1 MKKSLFI
8 KLLSCFL
15 AIWMLVLATVTV
27 HAADSGKGKCVKD
40 VFIAYGEDKE
50 TAEKWL
56 RDNGWEPVCDLND
69 GKSSSAAGIHNAVA
83 VLGIRRTSDPKEAIT
98 DMATMFM
105 KGGYSFDDYESLV
118 KEKKADID
126 EFIMTFVPALEEY
139 RDNYAGRGSEGGRKR
154 AQMAHDILNKFFDG
168 DPNDKYAVNDTG
180 KPLGDLL
187 LNKTKTEIG
196 EDAYNALSPEQ
207 KRNTADLEQIIL
219 ESSGPAVMA
228 VEQALALATDTG
240 NDSWL
245 QRLNGLSGTE
255 LVKRIAEFVPEA
267 QGQNLAPSAAMT
279 LLASHFEDYS
289 KVLAAQWDELHED
302 ILWYE
307 EYMEEHNL
315 QRQADDNDELYYGR
329 LDDYFE
335 SLLNEDVAAYEKEAD
350 RFYGIDTYYAKIR
363 KINFSGEWGDTLYDF
378 FRPEDEEADYSVEYS
393 LFAPLAAVLSKGQRA
408 ALEFISLPTLLRV
421 ALDSDSVMKTD
432 IPKIGQSFVDGD
444 GKELKS
450 ISVYSGINRAIFRRG
465 VALTSAT
472 RMQKAMGNDPYE
484 DLWDMGGLVDIVVY
498 STLALGVAT
507 VVAGAVMTRAVIAP
521 LEALA
526 KQKYCT
532 TVEEFI
538 AKAQDKVTYLNEKC
552 VSNNPY
558 FEGVKLA
565 KIGTAGR
572 WMMGIGGAMML
583 LSLALKA
590 VQLYQY
596 YHRTFTQIP
605 TMIVDE
611 ADIVTYTTNSEGKKV
626 KNITFDQFVYY
637 EAVPCNRQQIGI
649 HTNAQ
654 GGVSDY
660 AEWGCGD
667 AADINADVGKQW
679 LAIYFNRSPKK
690 GNPIFADSFLLRTGE
705 DEEDK
710 GNEASEAAKM
720 PSGYNGCLH
729 MFASES
735 PVKIDNE
742 KYCYRSG
749 NDGMYLYWKGDT
761 GAFTASSFGTG
772 GTIAVSAVGGLIV
785 GIAGATAVLLPRKK
799 KETAAEPA
807 QS

>member
-1 MKKSLFI
+1 MKKSKLT
-8 KLLSCFL
+8 KLLSLFL
-15 AIWMLVLATVTV
+15 ATLMLVLSVVTV
-27 HAADSGKGKCVKD
+27 HAADSGKGKYVKD

-69 GKSSSAAGIHNAVA
+69 GKSSKATGMHNAVA
-83 VLGIRRTSDPKEAIT
+83 VLGIKRTSDPNEAIT

-118 KEKKADID
+118 KEKRADID
-126 EFIMTFVPALEEY
+126 EFIKTFVPALEEY
-139 RDNYAGRGSEGGRKR
+139 RDNYAGRGSEGGKKR

-168 DPNDKYAVNDTG
+168 DPNGKYAVNDTG

-196 EDAYNALSPEQ
+196 EDAYNALSAEQ
-207 KRNTADLEQIIL
+207 KQNTADLEQIIL
-219 ESSGPAVMA
+219 ESSGPAILI
-228 VEQALALATDTG
+228 VEQALALATDTAT
-240 NDSWL
+240 DSWL
-245 QRLNGLSGTE
+245 QRLDGLSGAE

-267 QGQNLAPSAAMT
+267 EGQNLAPSAAMA
-279 LLASHFEDYS
+279 LLASHFEDDS
-289 KVLAAQWDELHED
+289 KILASEWNDVREQL
-302 ILWYE
+302 IWYE
-307 EYMEEHNL
+307 DYCEENDL
-315 QRQADDNDELYYGR
+315 FRGTDSDDAYRAR
-329 LDDYFE
+329 LEAYFDA
-335 SLLNEDVAAYEKEAD
+335 LNEEDVNRFTKEIHQFQNID
-350 RFYGIDTYYAKIR
+350 SFYHTIQNVHY
-363 KINFSGEWGDTLYDF
+363 SGEWGDTLYDF
-378 FRPEDEEADYSVEYS
+378 FLPEDEDVDYSEEYS
-393 LFAPLAAVLSKGQRA
+393 FFAPLAAVLSKGQRA
-408 ALEFISLPTLLRV
+408 ALEFINFISLLRLG
-421 ALDSDSVMKTD
+421 LDNDSITEAD
-432 IPKIGQSFVDGD
+432 FPKAGDVFKDADGT
-444 GKELKS
+444 ELKS
-450 ISVYSGINRAIFRRG
+450 ISIYSGINRAIFRRG

-484 DLWDMGGLVDIVVY
+484 DLWDENGIADIIFY
-498 STLALGVAT
+498 STFALGSVFM
-507 VVAGAVMTRAVIAP
+507 VAGSIMVAVAPKVIKAIATANMHTPSEYLAFAQTCAEFSGTNADQARA
-521 LEALA
+521 L
-526 KQKYCT
+526 
-532 TVEEFI
+532 
-538 AKAQDKVTYLNEKC
+538 
-552 VSNNPY
+552 SM
-558 FEGVKLA
+558 VKL
-565 KIGTAGR
+565 GTAGR
-572 WMMGIGGAMML
+572 WLMGVGGALML

-590 VQLYQY
+590 VQLYQF

-637 EAVPCNRQQIGI
+637 EVVNCNRQQIGI

-660 AEWGCGD
+660 AGWGCGD

-679 LAIYFNRSPKK
+679 LAIYINRSPKK
-690 GNPIFADSFLLRTGE
+690 GNPILADSLLLRTGA
-705 DEEDK
+705 EEVKK
-710 GNEASEAAKM
+710 GKQASEAAKM

-742 KYCYRSG
+742 KYCYRSD
-749 NDGMYLYWKGDT
+749 NQGMYLYWKGDT

-785 GIAGATAVLLPRKK
+785 GILGATAVLLPKKK
-799 KETAAEPA
+799 KEQEPEPA
-807 QS
+807 KA